1 MSKFDHK
8 TTTEWMRYFV
18 REGLDRTRARGAD
31 LQIITTLYGPPT
43 WCTKQRFLRGRDLNP
58 AMKQEVSDY
67 IIAWAKYLRETE
79 QFPVRY
85 IGFHNEGEDWERWPE
100 DGSAAGDAKHDFN
113 L

>member
-43 WCTKQRFLRGRDLNP
+43 
-58 AMKQEVSDY
+58 
-67 IIAWAKYLRETE
+67 
-79 QFPVRY
+79 
-85 IGFHNEGEDWERWPE
+85 
-100 DGSAAGDAKHDFN
+100 
-113 L
+113 